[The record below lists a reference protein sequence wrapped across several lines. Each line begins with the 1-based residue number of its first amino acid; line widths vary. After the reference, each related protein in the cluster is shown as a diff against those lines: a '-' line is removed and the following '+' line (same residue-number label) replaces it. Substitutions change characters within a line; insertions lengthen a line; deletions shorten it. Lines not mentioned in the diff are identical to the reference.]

1 MTTHKLR
8 KEHGWVIITWFH
20 PNQGG
25 EQADTRCKVVPDK
38 KIRGLHVVL
47 GQNCRKEVAG
57 AVTDEEEVT
66 EDTKVYN
73 SDSFVDGGLTG
84 ATMSNLCDKVDGF
97 SEVSPE
103 HKNQAIEALHQRG
116 HVTAVTGGSQA
127 LPPPAVGQL
136 RNTISP
142 LAQQREKAYGI
153 SEDLSWQQRVKETA
167 ASMIV
172 SVAIEIEKNA
182 SQRSRPI
189 FEFDPVEAPRGGQR
203 MLVER
208 TNNYY
213 FTSQDRSGTG
223 YRG

>member
-8 KEHGWVIITWFH
+8 KEHGWVFARWCH

-25 EQADTRCKVVPDK
+25 EQADTLFKVVPDE
-38 KIRGLHVVL
+38 KIPGLHIVL
-47 GQNCRKEVAG
+47 GQNCRQEVAG

-73 SDSFVDGGLTG
+73 SDGFVDGGLTG
-84 ATMSNLCDKVDGF
+84 ATMFNLCDKVDGF
-97 SEVSPE
+97 AEVFPE
-103 HKNQAIEALHQRG
+103 HKYQVIDAMYRRD

-127 LPPPAVGQL
+127 LSPPTVGQL

-153 SEDLSWQQRVKETA
+153 PEDLSWQRVKETA
-167 ASMIV
+167 ASLIV
-172 SVAIEIEKNA
+172 SAAIELEKQA
-182 SQRSRPI
+182 PQRSRPI
-189 FEFDPVEAPRGGQR
+189 LEIDPVEAPRGGQR
-203 MLVER
+203 MLEER
-208 TNNYY
+208 TNDFY
-213 FTSQDRSGTG
+213 FTSQGRPGTG